1 MGLLVRG
8 LLTFFAT
15 EIGGVYYM
23 DLMRVYNKLPILGQ
37 NIACSIE
44 GKRIKKNRYNK
55 EFNKTFHSY
64 KQRSNW
70 TYEQKCE
77 FRDKRLQK
85 MIRYCYQSVPYY
97 RKIFDEYGINPDTI
111 NSLDDLKVLP
121 FLTKNMVKDN
131 FEDLIS
137 NDFDKN
143 RMIKRSTSGTT
154 GSGLTFYT
162 TDKAIHEQFATFWRA
177 RNNIGIEFEE
187 YNATFGG
194 QNVVPLEQNKPPFWR
209 YNIPGNQVYFSVFH
223 LHEKNIESYISELGK
238 KKIKWIHSYP
248 SSISLIAKYMIEN
261 DIELKHKIR
270 YITTGSENLMDTQK
284 DMIYNAFGVVPYQHY
299 GQAENVAIFS
309 EDLDHKILVDEDF
322 SAVEF
327 IYDSELQIYKVVGT
341 SLNNYAMPF
350 IRYEIGDVAD
360 YTETSEGRRI
370 NFIDGR
376 SDDYIIL
383 SNGTK
388 VGRLAHVLNGVSN
401 ISESQIV
408 QKRIGEI
415 NIRVVKGRDYNI
427 EDEKQLI
434 KNMQTKIGE
443 AEKINIEYVNVI
455 PKTKN
460 GKLRFVISEIKK

>member
-1 MGLLVRG
+1 
-8 LLTFFAT
+8 
-15 EIGGVYYM
+15 
-23 DLMRVYNKLPILGQ
+23 
-37 NIACSIE
+37 
-44 GKRIKKNRYNK
+44 
-55 EFNKTFHSY
+55 
-64 KQRSNW
+64 
-70 TYEQKCE
+70 
-77 FRDKRLQK
+77 
-85 MIRYCYQSVPYY
+85 
-97 RKIFDEYGINPDTI
+97 
-111 NSLDDLKVLP
+111 
-121 FLTKNMVKDN
+121 MVKDN
-131 FEDLIS
+131 FEALIS

-162 TDKAIHEQFATFWRA
+162 TDKAIHEQFETFWRA

-209 YNIPGNQVYFSVFH
+209 YNIPGNQVYFSVYH

-360 YTETSEGRRI
+360 YTETNEGRRI

-415 NIRVVKGRDYNI
+415 NIRVVKGRDYNL

-443 AEKINIEYVNVI
+443 TEKIYIEYVNEI

>member
-44 GKRIKKNRYNK
+44 GKRIKKNRYNA
-55 EFNKTFHSY
+55 EFNKTLHSY

-77 FRDKRLQK
+77 FRDERLQK

-97 RKIFDEYGINPDTI
+97 RKIFDEYGINPDSI
-111 NSLDDLKVLP
+111 NTLDDLKVIP
-121 FLTKNMVKDN
+121 ILTKNMVKDN
-131 FEDLIS
+131 FKDLIS
-137 NDFDKN
+137 DDFDEN
-143 RMIKRSTSGTT
+143 RMIKTSTSETT

-162 TDKAIHEQFATFWRA
+162 TAKAIHEQFATFWRA
-177 RNNIGIEFEE
+177 RNNIGIELEE

-209 YNIPGNQVYFSVFH
+209 YNIPGNQVYFSVYH
-223 LHEKNIESYISELGK
+223 LNEKNIESYISELGK

-248 SSISLIAKYMIEN
+248 SAISLIAKHMTEN
-261 DIELKHKIR
+261 DIKLKNKIR
-270 YITTGSENLMDTQK
+270 FITTGSENLMGTQK
-284 DMIYNAFGVVPYQHY
+284 DMIYNAFGVAPYQHY

-309 EDLDHKILVDEDF
+309 EDVDHKILVDEDF

-350 IRYEIGDVAD
+350 IRYEVGDVVD
-360 YTETSEGRRI
+360 YTETSEGRQI

-401 ISESQIV
+401 ISES
-408 QKRIGEI
+408 
-415 NIRVVKGRDYNI
+415 
-427 EDEKQLI
+427 
-434 KNMQTKIGE
+434 
-443 AEKINIEYVNVI
+443 
-455 PKTKN
+455 
-460 GKLRFVISEIKK
+460 

>member
-1 MGLLVRG
+1 M
-8 LLTFFAT
+8 
-15 EIGGVYYM
+15 
-23 DLMRVYNKLPILGQ
+23 
-37 NIACSIE
+37 
-44 GKRIKKNRYNK
+44 
-55 EFNKTFHSY
+55 
-64 KQRSNW
+64 
-70 TYEQKCE
+70 
-77 FRDKRLQK
+77 
-85 MIRYCYQSVPYY
+85 
-97 RKIFDEYGINPDTI
+97 
-111 NSLDDLKVLP
+111 
-121 FLTKNMVKDN
+121 
-131 FEDLIS
+131 
-137 NDFDKN
+137 
-143 RMIKRSTSGTT
+143 
-154 GSGLTFYT
+154 
-162 TDKAIHEQFATFWRA
+162 
-177 RNNIGIEFEE
+177 
-187 YNATFGG
+187 
-194 QNVVPLEQNKPPFWR
+194 EQNKPPFWR

-401 ISESQIV
+401 ISES
-408 QKRIGEI
+408 
-415 NIRVVKGRDYNI
+415 
-427 EDEKQLI
+427 
-434 KNMQTKIGE
+434 
-443 AEKINIEYVNVI
+443 
-455 PKTKN
+455 
-460 GKLRFVISEIKK
+460 